1 MEAKP
6 TGLSRLIMGTMRL
19 GKWGANFTK
28 HQYAEFVE
36 VCLENGIDTF
46 DLADIY
52 GDHTQEADFGAGL
65 EGTDLRSKIR
75 IITKCGICRPDENR
89 SDYKLKHYNTS
100 KEHIIASVENSL
112 RHLKSR
118 YIDLLLLHRPDA
130 LMDADEVAE
139 AFTRLKMSGKVLAF
153 GVSNFTPSQFD
164 LLKDRFPLVTNQ
176 IQANLLHLAPF
187 LDGSLDHAQQ
197 HRYEVQAW
205 SPLGGGAMFEEDPE
219 DERIERIREAA
230 EPLRQKYGA
239 TLDQILL
246 AWLLRHPSGIRP
258 VIGTTKLTRI
268 HVSAKALEIDLERD
282 EWYSLWSAS
291 TGAPVP

>member
-6 TGLSRLIMGTMRL
+6 TGQSRLIMGTMRL

-52 GDHTQEADFGAGL
+52 GDHTQETDFGEGIA
-65 EGTDLRSKIR
+65 GTDLRGKIR
-75 IITKCGICRPDENR
+75 LITKCGICRPDENR
-89 SDYKLKHYNTS
+89 TDYKLKHYNTS
-100 KEHIIASVENSL
+100 RDHIISSVENSL
-112 RHLKSR
+112 QQLGSR
-118 YIDLLLLHRPDA
+118 YIDLLLIHRPDA

-139 AFTRLKMSGKVLAF
+139 AFTRLKMAGKVLAF
-153 GVSNFTPSQFD
+153 GVSNFSPMQYD
-164 LLKDRFPLVTNQ
+164 LLNERFPLVANQ
-176 IQANLLHLAPF
+176 IQANVLHLEPF
-187 LDGSLDHAQQ
+187 LDGTLDHAQL
-197 HRYEVQAW
+197 RKAEVQAW
-205 SPLGGGAMFEEDPE
+205 SPLGGGVMFDEDSE
-219 DERIERIREAA
+219 DERVLRVREAA

-246 AWLLRHPSGIRP
+246 AWLLRHPAGIRP
-258 VIGTTKLTRI
+258 VLGTTKLTRL
-268 HVSAKALEIDLERD
+268 HVAAKALEIELERD

-291 TGAPVP
+291 TGKPVP